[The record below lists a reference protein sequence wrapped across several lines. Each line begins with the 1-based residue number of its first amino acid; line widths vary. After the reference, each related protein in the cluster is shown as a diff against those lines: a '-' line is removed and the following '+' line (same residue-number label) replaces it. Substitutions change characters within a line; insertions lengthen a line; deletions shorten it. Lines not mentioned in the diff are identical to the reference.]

1 MSVASTAQAM
11 TDDALL
17 AAAAA
22 ESREDRRI
30 GFWFYVTSDAL
41 IFALL
46 FATYAAL
53 AGRTA
58 GGPAGRDLFDLGRAF
73 AESMLLLASSFT
85 FAMAGVQV
93 AARRRGAVLA
103 WLGATFALGAAF
115 LVLEAGEFAGMIAR
129 GAGPDRSAFL
139 SAFFALVGTHGLHVL
154 AGLVWMAVMIG
165 QLLHYG
171 LADDVTSRL
180 ERLGVFWHFLDIIWI
195 ALFTFVYLAGVL
207 R

>member
-1 MSVASTAQAM
+1 MTAAPAQPAVS
-11 TDDALL
+11 DRELL
-17 AAAAA
+17 EAAAA
-22 ESREDRRI
+22 ESYEDRRI
-30 GFWFYVTSDAL
+30 GFWFYMTSDAV

-46 FATYAAL
+46 FATYAAM

-85 FAMAGVQV
+85 FAMAGLRV
-93 AARRRGAVLA
+93 AARRRGTALA
-103 WLGATFALGAAF
+103 WMAATFALGAAF
-115 LVLEAGEFAGMIAR
+115 LVLEAGEFASMIDR

-154 AGLVWMAVMIG
+154 AGLAWMAAMIA
-165 QLLHYG
+165 QVARRG
-171 LADDVTSRL
+171 LAADVASRF
-180 ERLGVFWHFLDIIWI
+180 ERLAVFWHFLDVIWI
-195 ALFTFVYLAGVL
+195 AIFTFVYLAGVL